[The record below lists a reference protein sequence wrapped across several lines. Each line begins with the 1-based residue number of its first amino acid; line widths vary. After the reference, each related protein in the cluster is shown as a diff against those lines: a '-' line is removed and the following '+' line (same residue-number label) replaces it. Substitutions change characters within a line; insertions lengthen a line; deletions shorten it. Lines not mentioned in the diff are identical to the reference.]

1 MFLAHY
7 WRIIGADDAALLRY
21 MAKVNTGSLEMSQDE
36 EDWLRAISEMN
47 GETVKSILVQAWRGH
62 LCRHKA
68 HYIKKLRYL
77 AERHG
82 LTIEECF
89 RRLVKGESLGAVV
102 NEAPISA
109 MEELDSNT
117 FFGST
122 EEPK

>member
-1 MFLAHY
+1 MPRLTPGY
-7 WRIIGADDAALLRY
+7 
-21 MAKVNTGSLEMSQDE
+21 LEMSQDE
-36 EDWLRAISEMN
+36 YDWLQAIAKMN
-47 GETVKSILVQAWRGH
+47 EDSVKSTLVQAWRGH

-89 RRLVKGESLGAVV
+89 KRLVKNESMGEVI
-102 NEAPISA
+102 NEAPINA

-117 FFGST
+117 FFVS
-122 EEPK
+122 EEETK